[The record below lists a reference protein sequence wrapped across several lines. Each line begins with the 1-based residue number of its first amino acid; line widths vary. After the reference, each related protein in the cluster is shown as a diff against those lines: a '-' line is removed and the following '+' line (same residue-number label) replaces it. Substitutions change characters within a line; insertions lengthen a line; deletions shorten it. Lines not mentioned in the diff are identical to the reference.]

1 LKGRSAQDQRYLEV
15 AAEFGPALDRLA
27 RGYEADPDLRR
38 DLRQEIHTELWRS
51 LARFDGR
58 CSMRTWVYRVAHN
71 TAASHVLRH
80 KIKSGAM
87 PGFVG
92 LEELEAAAA
101 DDDPEQA
108 VLERDARQ
116 RLLALIQTLKP
127 ADRQLTLL
135 YLEDLDAASIGEITG
150 LSSGAIAVKIH
161 RIKAALAE
169 RFQHGGNDGR

>member
-1 LKGRSAQDQRYLEV
+1 LPKGRNEQDQRYLEV

-27 RGYEADPDLRR
+27 RGYEADADLRR
-38 DLRQEIHTELWRS
+38 DLRQEIHAEIWRS

-71 TAASHVLRH
+71 TAASHVLKHRA
-80 KIKSGAM
+80 KGRL
-87 PGFVG
+87 VG
-92 LEELEAAAA
+92 LEEIDGASSG
-101 DDDPEQA
+101 DDPERE
-108 VLERDARQ
+108 VVERDAMQ

-127 ADRQLTLL
+127 SDRQLTLL

-169 RFQHGGNDGR
+169 RFNQGGRDVR